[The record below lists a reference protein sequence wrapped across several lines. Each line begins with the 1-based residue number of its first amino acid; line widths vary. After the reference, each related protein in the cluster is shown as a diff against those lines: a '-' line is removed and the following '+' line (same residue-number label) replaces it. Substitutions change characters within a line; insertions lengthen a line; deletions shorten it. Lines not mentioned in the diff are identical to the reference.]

1 MTTDKLI
8 GRQLDEYRIDTLLGL
23 GNMARIYR
31 ATDIRLKRQVAIKI
45 ILSGFEHDADYV
57 MRFEREAQAIARLD
71 HPHIVRLYR
80 YGEVEGILYMA
91 MQYIEGASL
100 AHVLASYR
108 QDGEFIEPEEA
119 SRIVREI
126 GTALDYAHGEG
137 VIHRD
142 VKPHNIMLDKKG
154 KAILTDFGLVLLTTE
169 GTRGEILG
177 TPHYLAPEQAISSA
191 RAVPQ
196 SDLYSMG
203 VILYEMFTGQRPFEA
218 PNPIDVAMMQV
229 TRTPRTPR
237 ELRPQLSP
245 ALEAVILKAM
255 AKKPEDRYPSAAA
268 LADALDAA
276 LRPGAPARKRTP
288 ARRRSAPAR
297 AAETAPAPETEA
309 VRPPRKT
316 GGHKKAAGAAPT
328 EETVPETRVVRPPR
342 RTGGR
347 KKATDA
353 ATEDAAPA
361 AARRKPARSKA
372 ATTAEPAQ
380 EKKPASPR
388 RRKTGRSAAKGEP
401 QQTEPTPP
409 RRRKARQAPP
419 GETAPKAEQPA
430 PSGRKRGRRKTP
442 ASREEAGE
450 GETGA

>member
-108 QDGEFIEPEEA
+108 QDGAFIEPEEA

-229 TRTPRTPR
+229 TRTPRPPR

-255 AKKPEDRYPSAAA
+255 AKKPENRYPSAAA

-276 LRPGAPARKRTP
+276 LRPGAPARKRAP
-288 ARRRSAPAR
+288 ARRRSAPAK
-297 AAETAPAPETEA
+297 AAETAPAPET
-309 VRPPRKT
+309 K
-316 GGHKKAAGAAPT
+316 
-328 EETVPETRVVRPPR
+328 VVRPPR

-347 KKATDA
+347 KKAADA
-353 ATEDAAPA
+353 ALPAETAPA
-361 AARRKPARSKA
+361 APRRKPARSKA

-380 EKKPASPR
+380 EKKPAAPR
-388 RRKTGRSAAKGEP
+388 RRKAGRSAAKGEP
-401 QQTEPTPP
+401 QQTEPAPP

-430 PSGRKRGRRKTP
+430 PSGRKRGRRKTSAP
-442 ASREEAGE
+442 QEGTGEE
-450 GETGA
+450 ETGA